1 MNKILRHKNLMN
13 LFYAILVGLPL
24 FQILA
29 KVLYVQLNRN
39 AYQSYTENA
48 LLSNVFEDSISEIVS
63 SGNVGEMNFFQWFTD
78 MFIDS
83 TNPTNLLYCN
93 FINWYL
99 NYALLISLV
108 FILFLVLMWFVN
120 FVRKLLNRGMD
131 FGEGSY

>member
-1 MNKILRHKNLMN
+1 MN